1 MEDTMLHP
9 RLIGVIALA
18 FATLMSGAQ
27 AFDETKYPD
36 LAGQWTR
43 RVIPGLGGQ
52 PSHDQTKPWGFGQHA
67 PLTPE
72 YTKILE
78 DSLADQAK
86 GGQGNHIRGFGCEP
100 SACR

>member
-1 MEDTMLHP
+1 MLHP

-72 YTKILE
+72 YTKIWKIVLRTRPKAAKAITFAA
-78 DSLADQAK
+78 LAA
-86 GGQGNHIRGFGCEP
+86 NP